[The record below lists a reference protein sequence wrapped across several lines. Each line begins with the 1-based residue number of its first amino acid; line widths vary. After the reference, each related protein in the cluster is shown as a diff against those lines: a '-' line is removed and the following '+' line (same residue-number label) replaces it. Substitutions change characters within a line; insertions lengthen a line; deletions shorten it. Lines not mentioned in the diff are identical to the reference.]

1 MRRRVVSVLWTLV
14 LFLVISTNAQLLP
27 YNPTTILLPSS
38 ASAAEDVAYIFLEAS
53 QSDTRSEF
61 VFLNISTTISTS
73 NLTLQSF
80 SPNLPFLTNG
90 TAYVPAISSSGVITV
105 YTGSC
110 SSPADN
116 ELWVFTI
123 TNGSA
128 GNGSWAKQAVD
139 ISSDATSA
147 GSIGAEFLAGAF
159 SFSTIVDANA
169 TLTDIYMYG
178 GMCPNASTT
187 VSTWQSAGLYSNR
200 MLRLTP
206 QASDSA
212 YTLDVATNR
221 GAPVAEAGFTITG
234 LTPTYS
240 NASGIMTQARN
251 YILLGGHTKT
261 AFINMSQ
268 VAIWSLPE
276 ESWSFVTVDPPSAS
290 EGSNTELAVK
300 SAVANVDSRSGHT
313 AILTEDGSSVI
324 VLGGWVGDVNQAA
337 DPQLAVLKLGTGFGG
352 TGDWIW
358 SIPSNQPSGDGIF
371 GHGAV
376 MLPGNVMMVVGG
388 FNITASANAKRAI
401 NSDNRA
407 MFFNATSMEWTS
419 NYTNPSYLAALNH
432 KSDTSSS
439 SNSRDI
445 GLGIGLGIG
454 LVVLLALIWLAV
466 RWLIRSR
473 GRKMKRHEARE
484 KDLRAL
490 SFGAAAA
497 YSAPEDMSQSTN
509 GAYAWSNNRWRGNY
523 HDNHEDHA
531 DSTSAVAGYQRLQT
545 GEYGPVE
552 SVPAMKPRQI
562 SRKPLRSA
570 RGAYQPT
577 PTFDPGPAAVGHVR
591 NNSLGTA
598 GAIHPIYEADEDADP
613 ISPIGVGVALPL
625 GETSMA
631 SAPLITVSKRQSD
644 PFRDPRPLPYNF
656 STPLKRDNRSTSAPT
671 PESPVQ
677 QERER
682 EIEAWVADWAAA
694 DALLNAQARS
704 HSNADRLSPTR
715 RVQLIAASGPSSVA
729 GDLSEDSGRTASNLS
744 ERTIATLSR
753 SGSSSQGTRSNSLL
767 GYINHAL
774 NTITAGGVPLSPTPD
789 NLSANKGRPPGSSGS
804 ETASTFNTAHSSFP
818 SLQAEASTLLPRPDA
833 TDRSNYSP
841 TRTPSQSPTRE
852 TFDYIGSPSKNKPN
866 GLSRRGILGSIRRVF
881 SAESDDYDEPFAAR
895 EPAPLPIEPDNTP
908 RRAVSASATLWRRKQ
923 GKIDWEDSAK
933 EGRKTTRSN
942 TVTGE
947 RPNLHARTGGAKS
960 LVQGMDEDEEWD
972 IERAVEDRVVQVMFT
987 VPREKLR
994 VVNHDVMEDISEAG
1008 SVGGR
1013 SRTVSAS
1020 GTLSRKGSEVLSKK
1034 ESMRSLKRMESLE
1047 SGDGASNSSLRGKG
1061 KGKVSELVE
1070 RLEGRSTPERGGSPE
1085 RR

>member
-14 LFLVISTNAQLLP
+14 LFLVISTNTQLLP

-38 ASAAEDVAYIFLEAS
+38 ASVAEDVAYIFLEAS
-53 QSDTRSEF
+53 QSDTRPEF

-73 NLTLQSF
+73 KLTLQSF

-110 SSPADN
+110 SSPANN

-139 ISSDATSA
+139 ISSDTTSA

-187 VSTWQSAGLYSNR
+187 ASTWQSAGLYSNR
-200 MLRLTP
+200 MLRLSP

-313 AILTEDGSSVI
+313 AVLTEDGSSVI
-324 VLGGWVGDVNQAA
+324 VLGGWVGNVNQAA

-358 SIPSNQPSGDGIF
+358 SIPSNQPSGDGLF

-388 FNITASANAKRAI
+388 FNITASVNAKRAI

-432 KSDTSSS
+432 KSDASSS

-466 RWLIRSR
+466 RWFIRSR
-473 GRKMKRHEARE
+473 GRKAQRHEARE

-497 YSAPEDMSQSTN
+497 YSGPEDMSRSTI
-509 GAYAWSNNRWRGNY
+509 GAYTC
-523 HDNHEDHA
+523 EDHP
-531 DSTSAVAGYQRLQT
+531 DSTSAVAGYHRLQT

-552 SVPAMKPRQI
+552 NVPAMKPRQI
-562 SRKPLRSA
+562 SKKPLRSA

-625 GETSMA
+625 
-631 SAPLITVSKRQSD
+631 VSKRQSD
-644 PFRDPRPLPYNF
+644 PFKDPRPMPYNF
-656 STPLKRDNRSTSAPT
+656 STPLKRDNRSSSAPT

-704 HSNADRLSPTR
+704 HSNTDRLSPTR

-789 NLSANKGRPPGSSGS
+789 SLSVINNKGRPPGSSGS

-818 SLQAEASTLLPRPDA
+818 SLQAEASSLLPRPDA
-833 TDRSNYSP
+833 SDRINYSP

-881 SAESDDYDEPFAAR
+881 SAESDEYDEPFAAR
-895 EPAPLPIEPDNTP
+895 EPAPLPTEPDTTP

-923 GKIDWEDSAK
+923 GKIDWEDSAHT
-933 EGRKTTRSN
+933 GRKTTRSN

-947 RPNLHARTGGAKS
+947 RPNLHARTGEAKS

-994 VVNHDVMEDISEAG
+994 VVNHDVVEDISEAG

-1034 ESMRSLKRMESLE
+1034 GSVRSLKRMESLE
-1047 SGDGASNSSLRGKG
+1047 SSSLRGKG

>member
-14 LFLVISTNAQLLP
+14 LCPIISTNAQLLP

-38 ASAAEDVAYIFLEAS
+38 ASASQDVAYIFLEAS
-53 QSDTRSEF
+53 QLDTRPEF
-61 VFLNISTTISTS
+61 VFLNISSTISTS
-73 NLTLQSF
+73 NLTLESF

-110 SSPADN
+110 SSPANN
-116 ELWVFTI
+116 ELWVFTT

-128 GNGSWAKQAVD
+128 GNGSWTKQTVD
-139 ISSDATSA
+139 LSSDAMSA
-147 GSIGAEFLAGAF
+147 DLTGAEFLAGAF

-178 GMCPNASTT
+178 GMCPNTSTT
-187 VSTWQSAGLYSNR
+187 VSTWQSAGSYSNR
-200 MLRLTP
+200 MVRLTP

-212 YTLDVATNR
+212 YTLDVVTNR
-221 GAPVAEAGFTITG
+221 GAPIAEAGFTITG
-234 LTPTYS
+234 LPPMYS

-251 YILLGGHTKT
+251 YILLGGHTRT

-268 VAIWSLPE
+268 VAVWSLPE
-276 ESWSFVTVDPPSAS
+276 ESWSFVTIDSPSAS

-300 SAVANVDSRSGHT
+300 SAVATVDSRSGHT
-313 AILTEDGSSVI
+313 AVLSEDGSSVI

-337 DPQLAVLKLGTGFGG
+337 EPQLAVLKLGTGFGG

-358 SIPSNQPSGDGIF
+358 SIPSNQPSGDGIY

-376 MLPGNVMMVVGG
+376 MLPGNVMMVIGG

-401 NSDNRA
+401 NLDSQA
-407 MFFNATSMEWTS
+407 MFFNATSLEWTS
-419 NYTNPSYLAALNH
+419 NYTNPSYLAALDR
-432 KSDTSSS
+432 KGDKSSS
-439 SNSRDI
+439 SSTSREI

-454 LVVLLALIWLAV
+454 LVALLALIGFAI

-473 GRKMKRHEARE
+473 RRRTERHEARE

-497 YSAPEDMSQSTN
+497 YSAPGDMSQN
-509 GAYAWSNNRWRGNY
+509 GAYVWSNNGWQENY
-523 HDNHEDHA
+523 NDNHEPYA
-531 DSTSAVAGYQRLQT
+531 NSTSAVAGYERLHT
-545 GEYGPVE
+545 GEYSPVE
-552 SVPAMKPRQI
+552 NAPAMKARQV

-570 RGAYQPT
+570 RGVYQPA
-577 PTFDPGPAAVGHVR
+577 PTFDPGPAAVGHVKS
-591 NNSLGTA
+591 NSLGTA
-598 GAIHPIYEADEDADP
+598 GPIHPIYEADEEVDP

-631 SAPLITVSKRQSD
+631 SVPLISVSKRQSD
-644 PFRDPRPLPYNF
+644 PFKDPPANHCNF
-656 STPLKRDNRSTSAPT
+656 STPLQRDNRSASAP
-671 PESPVQ
+671 PAESPV

-694 DALLNAQARS
+694 DALLNAQAKS
-704 HSNADRLSPTR
+704 HSNLGRLSPTR
-715 RVQLIAASGPSSVA
+715 RVQLIAASGPNSVA
-729 GDLSEDSGRTASNLS
+729 GDLSEYSGRTASNLS
-744 ERTIATLSR
+744 ERSIATLSR

-789 NLSANKGRPPGSSGS
+789 NLSVINNKGRPPGSSGS
-804 ETASTFNTAHSSFP
+804 ETASTSNTAHSSFP
-818 SLQAEASTLLPRPDA
+818 SLQAEASTLLPRPDVS
-833 TDRSNYSP
+833 DRSNQSP
-841 TRTPSQSPTRE
+841 IRTPSQSPTKE
-852 TFDYIGSPSKNKPN
+852 TFDHIGSPSKNKPN

-895 EPAPLPIEPDNTP
+895 EPSPIPIEPDNTP

-923 GKIDWEDSAK
+923 GKTDWEDSAK
-933 EGRKTTRSN
+933 SGKKTTRSN

-947 RPNLHARTGGAKS
+947 RPNLHARTGEAKA
-960 LVQGMDEDEEWD
+960 LVHGIDDEDEEWD

-994 VVNHDVMEDISEAG
+994 VVNHDVLEDISEAG

-1013 SRTVSAS
+1013 SRVASASGS
-1020 GTLSRKGSEVLSKK
+1020 GTLSRKGSEVLK
-1034 ESMRSLKRMESLE
+1034 
-1047 SGDGASNSSLRGKG
+1047 SGAGGGSSGAASNSSLRGKG
-1061 KGKVSELVE
+1061 KGKGKVSELVD
-1070 RLEGRSTPERGGSPE
+1070 RLEGRNTPDRGSTPER
-1085 RR
+1085 R